1 MALNRVTLDD
11 KYDLAKSRI
20 FVTGFQALVRLCLM
34 QKERDR
40 RAGLNTAGYVTG
52 YRGSPLGTLDQQF
65 IRARRHLDRY
75 DVLFQGGLNED
86 IAATALWGSQ
96 QAELRGEGKFDGV
109 FGLWY
114 GKGPGVD
121 RTGDVFRHANF
132 AGASRYGG
140 VLALMGDD
148 HTAESSTTAH
158 QSEYHFIDVM
168 IPILNPA
175 GVQEILDYGLYGW
188 AMSRFCGT
196 WVALKSMHETVES
209 TAVIDGSLERV
220 NITIPR
226 DFAMPDGGLNIRLRD
241 TILGQEARLHDY
253 KRDAM
258 LAFVRANKL
267 NTYIT
272 SGGRKPR
279 IGIITV
285 GKSYLDV
292 RQALDELGIDEVKCN
307 DLGIRLY
314 KIGCPWP
321 IGRDDLKSFAEGLE
335 LIIVIEEKRSLLE
348 VQVREELYGTAN
360 QPVCIGK
367 KDEAGNWLFPV
378 KGALDPNEVAI
389 CIGDRI
395 LQRVG
400 PNEEIARRVA
410 GLKEAQRILAETTDI
425 AVRTPYFCS
434 GCPHNSSTVVPD
446 GMRAYAGIGCHY
458 MAQWMD
464 RSTLGYTQ
472 MGGEGANWIGE
483 APFSKRA
490 HVFQNLGDG
499 TYNHSGYMAIRGA
512 IAAGVNI
519 TYKILFNDAVAMTGG
534 QANDG
539 GLTVPQIARQVAAE
553 GAKRI
558 VVVTDEPWKYSKRE
572 DWPRGLTIHHRDDLI
587 PVQEELARIPGV
599 TVLIYD
605 QTCAA
610 EKRRRRKRGTF
621 PDPDKRVIINELVC
635 EGCGDCGVKSNCVS
649 VQPLETEWGRK
660 RTIDQSSCNKDFSCV
675 KGFCPSFVTVTG
687 AKLKQGTAGALTSPQ
702 PKSDVSDFGHL
713 KVPNS
718 GKPEFGRGEVGS
730 PREPGE
736 GKPSHA
742 QSKQGAPLPA
752 GGEREITGN
761 GDLPEPDL
769 PPIKQTFDVIV
780 TGVGGTGI
788 VTIGGILG
796 MAAHLEGKGVGVLD
810 MAGLAQKGGAV
821 HSHMRIAERPE
832 DIHAIRIAAGAAD
845 LVLGGD
851 IVVAGNKK
859 VLAAVKHGSTVMVIN
874 MAEFLPGDFTR
885 NPDFSL
891 PTERLK
897 RAIIADAG
905 REKTHFIDA
914 TRAALA
920 LFGNT
925 VAANIFLVGYAYQL
939 GAIPLSAASID
950 EAIALNGEAVE
961 MNKAAF
967 RWGRRAAIDR
977 EALAAVIEPAPAQ
990 LSDARKL
997 SQSFAEVVARRVEF
1011 LTAYQDARYAARYR
1025 GWVDRTQAVEA
1036 ERVPGRS
1043 GLAEAVAR
1051 YLFKLMA
1058 YKDEYEVARLYSDGS
1073 FMKQVHSELGGE
1085 RLRFH
1090 VHLAPPL
1097 LAPVNKATGE
1107 PKKLTFGPW
1116 IFPLFKV
1123 LAKFKGLRG
1132 TPFDPFGYSCERKT
1146 ERALIADYEAMLT
1159 EVLPKLAVSNH
1170 HIAVGLAAI
1179 PEKIRGFGHVK
1190 MRHLKAAKADEAA
1203 LFEQF
1208 RAGPRPLLRAAE

>member
-1 MALNRVTLDD
+1 LNESKFPAGRLAARVQTGAEARAMALNHVTLDD
-11 KYDLAKSRI
+11 KYDLGKSRI
-20 FVTGFQALVRLCLM
+20 FVTGFQAIVRLCLM
-34 QKERDR
+34 QKELDR

-52 YRGSPLGTLDQQF
+52 YRGSPLGTLDLQF
-65 IRARRHLDRY
+65 MRTQRVLDKY
-75 DVLFQGGLNED
+75 DVRFQPGLNED
-86 IAATALWGSQ
+86 IAATALWGTQ

-132 AGASRYGG
+132 AGTSRYGG

-220 NITIPR
+220 NIVIPQ
-226 DFAMPDGGLNIRLRD
+226 DFAMPEGGLNIRLRD

-267 NTYIT
+267 NKYIT
-272 SGGRKPR
+272 SGGRTPK
-279 IGIITV
+279 IGVITV

-321 IGRDDLKSFAEGLE
+321 ISQRDLKEFAQGLE
-335 LIIVIEEKRSLLE
+335 LIIVIEEKRSLIE

-367 KDEAGNWLFPV
+367 KDEQGNWLFPV

-389 CIGDRI
+389 CIGERI

-400 PNEEIARRVA
+400 PNEQIAARVA
-410 GLKEAQRILAETTDI
+410 QLKEAQRILAETQDV
-425 AVRTPYFCS
+425 AVRIPYFCS
-434 GCPHNSSTVVPD
+434 GCPHNTSTVVPE

-483 APFSKRA
+483 APFSKRP

-553 GAKRI
+553 GAKRV
-558 VVVTDEPWKYSKRE
+558 VVVTDEPWKYAKRE
-572 DWPRGLTIHHRDDLI
+572 DWPAGLTIHHRDELMT
-587 PVQEELARIPGV
+587 VQQELAKIPGV

-610 EKRRRRKRGTF
+610 EKRRRRKRGRF
-621 PDPDKRVIINELVC
+621 PDPDKRVIINDLVC

-660 RTIDQSSCNKDFSCV
+660 RTIDQSSCNKDYSCV
-675 KGFCPSFVTVTG
+675 KGFCPSFVTVYG
-687 AKLKQGTAGALTSPQ
+687 AKLKQGVGVAA
-702 PKSDVSDFGHL
+702 DHDL
-713 KVPNS
+713 KP
-718 GKPEFGRGEVGS
+718 
-730 PREPGE
+730 
-736 GKPSHA
+736 
-742 QSKQGAPLPA
+742 
-752 GGEREITGN
+752 
-761 GDLPEPDL
+761 LPEPTL
-769 PPIKQTFDVIV
+769 PAIGKTYDIIV

-821 HSHMRIAERPE
+821 YSHMRIAERSE
-832 DIHAIRIAAGAAD
+832 DIHAIRIAAGGAD

-851 IVVAGNKK
+851 IVVAGNRK
-859 VLAAVKHGSTVMVIN
+859 VLAAVKHGVTEMVIN
-874 MAEFLPGDFTR
+874 LAEFLPGDFTR
-885 NPDFSL
+885 NADFSL

-914 TRAALA
+914 TRAATA
-920 LFGNT
+920 LFGNN
-925 VAANIFLVGYAYQL
+925 VGANIFLVGYAYQL
-939 GAIPLSAASID
+939 GAVPLAAASI
-950 EAIALNGEAVE
+950 ERAIELNGEAVE

-967 RWGRRAAIDR
+967 HWGRRAVVEPAAV
-977 EALAAVIEPAPAQ
+977 EALIKPAPEAV
-990 LSDARKL
+990 SDARTL
-997 SQSFAEVVARRVEF
+997 SRSFDEMVERRVAF
-1011 LTAYQDARYAARYR
+1011 LTAYQNAAYAARYR
-1025 GWVDRTQAVEA
+1025 RWVEKVRAAEA
-1036 ERVPGRS
+1036 ARAPGKS
-1043 GLAEAVAR
+1043 GLADAVAR

-1058 YKDEYEVARLYSDGS
+1058 YKDEYEVARLYADDA
-1073 FMKQVHSELGGE
+1073 FLKQVNAELGGE
-1085 RLRFH
+1085 NLRLH

-1097 LAPVNKATGE
+1097 LARKDKVSGE
-1107 PKKLTFGPW
+1107 PRKMTFGPW
-1116 IFPLFKV
+1116 IFPLFQL
-1123 LAKFKGLRG
+1123 LAKFKFLRG
-1132 TPFDPFGYSCERKT
+1132 TPFDPFGYSTERRT
-1146 ERALIADYEAMLT
+1146 ERALVRDYEALL
-1159 EVLPKLAVSNH
+1159 EELLAKLDADNH
-1170 HIAVGLAAI
+1170 HVAVGLAAI

-1190 MRHLKAAKADEAA
+1190 LRHLKAAKADEAA
-1203 LFEQF
+1203 LLDQF
-1208 RAGPRPLLRAAE
+1208 RAGPAPLLKAAE

>member
-1 MALNRVTLDD
+1 MALNQVTLDD
-11 KYDLAKSRI
+11 KYDLTKSRI
-20 FVTGFQALVRLCLM
+20 FVTGFQAIVRLCLM

-65 IRARRHLDRY
+65 IRAQRSLDKY
-75 DVLFQGGLNED
+75 DIRFQAGLNED
-86 IAATALWGSQ
+86 IAATAIWGSQ

-132 AGASRYGG
+132 AGTAKHGG

-220 NITIPR
+220 NIVIPE
-226 DFAMPDGGLNIRLRD
+226 DFVPPEGGLNIRLRD

-258 LAFVRANKL
+258 LAFVRANRL
-267 NTYIT
+267 NKYIT
-272 SGGRKPR
+272 SGGRRPK

-292 RQALDELGIDEVKCN
+292 RQALDELGIDEVRCN

-314 KIGCPWP
+314 KIACPWP
-321 IGRDDLKSFAEGLE
+321 ISQQDLKAFADGLE
-335 LIIVIEEKRSLLE
+335 LIIVVEEKRSLIE

-367 KDEAGNWLFPV
+367 KDEQGRWLFPV

-389 CIGDRI
+389 CIGERI

-400 PNEEIARRVA
+400 PNEEIAARVA
-410 GLKEAQRILAETTDI
+410 ALKGAQRILAETHDV

-434 GCPHNSSTVVPD
+434 GCPHNSSTVVPE

-483 APFSKRA
+483 APFSKRP

-499 TYNHSGYMAIRGA
+499 TYNHSGYMAIRAA

-534 QANDG
+534 QPNDG
-539 GLTVPQIARQVAAE
+539 DLTVPQIARQVAAE
-553 GAKRI
+553 GARRV
-558 VVVTDEPWKYSKRE
+558 VVVTDEPWKYAKSE
-572 DWPRGLTIHHRDDLI
+572 EWPRGLTIHHRDELI
-587 PVQEELARIPGV
+587 PIQQELAAIPGV

-610 EKRRRRKRGTF
+610 EKRRRRKRGRF

-675 KGFCPSFVTVTG
+675 KGFCPSFVTVHG
-687 AKLKQGTAGALTSPQ
+687 AKLKRGTGVAVAQAL
-702 PKSDVSDFGHL
+702 
-713 KVPNS
+713 
-718 GKPEFGRGEVGS
+718 
-730 PREPGE
+730 
-736 GKPSHA
+736 
-742 QSKQGAPLPA
+742 APLP
-752 GGEREITGN
+752 
-761 GDLPEPDL
+761 DPKLPAIAKTYD
-769 PPIKQTFDVIV
+769 IIV
-780 TGVGGTGI
+780 TGVGGTGV

-796 MAAHLEGKGVGVLD
+796 MAAHLEGKGVGILD

-821 HSHMRIAERPE
+821 YSHIRIAERSE
-832 DIHAIRIAAGAAD
+832 DIHAIRIAAGGAD

-859 VLAAVKHGSTVMVIN
+859 VLGAVKHGTTEMVIN
-874 MAEFLPGDFTR
+874 LAEVLPGDFTR
-885 NPDFSL
+885 NADFSL

-897 RAIIADAG
+897 RAILADAG
-905 REKTHFIDA
+905 AEKTHFIDA
-914 TRAALA
+914 TRAAIA
-920 LFGNT
+920 LLGNSIGS
-925 VAANIFLVGYAYQL
+925 NIFLVGYAYQL
-939 GAIPLSAASID
+939 GAIPLSAASIMQ
-950 EAIALNGEAVE
+950 AIELNGEAVE
-961 MNKAAF
+961 MNQAAF
-967 RWGRRAAIDR
+967 HWGRRAACEPAAV
-977 EALAAVIEPAPAQ
+977 EALIKPAPEA
-990 LSDARKL
+990 LSDARTL
-997 SQSFAEVVARRVEF
+997 SRSFEEMAARRVAY
-1011 LTAYQDARYAARYR
+1011 LTAYQNAAYATRYR
-1025 GWVDRTQAVEA
+1025 RWVEETKAVEA
-1036 ERVPGRS
+1036 ARTPGKS
-1043 GLAEAVAR
+1043 GLADAVGR

-1058 YKDEYEVARLYSDGS
+1058 YKDEYEVARLYADDS
-1073 FMKQVHSELGGE
+1073 FTKQVSSELGGE
-1085 RLRFH
+1085 HLRLY

-1097 LAPVNKATGE
+1097 LARADKLTGE
-1107 PKKLTFGPW
+1107 PKKMTFGPW
-1116 IFPLFKV
+1116 IFPMFRL
-1123 LAKFKGLRG
+1123 LAKCKFLRG
-1132 TPFDPFGYSCERKT
+1132 TAFDPFGYTAERRR
-1146 ERALIADYEAMLT
+1146 EHALVREYEMMLE
-1159 EVLPKLAVSNH
+1159 EVLARLNPDNHDVAV
-1170 HIAVGLAAI
+1170 ALAAI

-1190 MRHLKAAKADEAA
+1190 TRHLKAAKAEEVA
-1203 LFEQF
+1203 LLEQL
-1208 RAGPRPLLRAAE
+1208 RAGPAPLLKAAE